1 MAMELFVIMAL
12 DKLPNTDELNVLASD
27 NTIPIVYHSNTE
39 LRQHTGYL
47 PAVLNKTKSGVE
59 IYTTP
64 YKEASNYFPSFDN
77 AKYKEPI
84 VVTFRWGGNFQ
95 EMTVALSTAYLL
107 TEGYDATT
115 FEPQGGSFLSADDLK
130 KSALSLLNN
139 PM

>member
-1 MAMELFVIMAL
+1 MAMELFIIMAL

-27 NTIPIVYHSNTE
+27 HTIPIVYHSNIE

-47 PAVLNKTKSGVE
+47 PAVLSKKKSGVE
-59 IYTTP
+59 IYKTP
-64 YKEASNYFPSFDN
+64 YKEVSSYFPSFDN
-77 AKYKEPI
+77 AQYKEPI
-84 VVTFRWGGNFQ
+84 VVTFRWGGDFH

-107 TEGYDATT
+107 TEGYDAIT

-130 KSALSLLNN
+130 ISVFSLLNN